1 MKRRVN
7 EMTWTKEQIEYRK
20 KMLATG
26 LFKWERKNIY
36 LLMNVGD
43 FFKDIEAFNKK
54 IEEYGLNLG
63 HEPSAGCDNIFS
75 FSIDGGF
82 IDIQSNKENAK
93 LVLKY
98 KRNLRSWFTH
108 DHYLL
113 SDEFFDS
120 LCKKLNTSQN
130 GRGVASI
137 RTDKIRG
144 GSE

>member
-1 MKRRVN
+1 MV
-7 EMTWTKEQIEYRK
+7 WTKEQIEYRK

-36 LLMNVGD
+36 LLMNVGE
-43 FFKDIEAFNKK
+43 FLKDIESFNRKL
-54 IEEYGLNLG
+54 EEHRLDMGHQPIAGLG
-63 HEPSAGCDNIFS
+63 NILS
-75 FSIDGGF
+75 FRIDRGF
-82 IDIQSNKENAK
+82 VDIQSNEENAK
-93 LVLKY
+93 LILKY
-98 KRNLRSWFTH
+98 RKNLLNWFTH
-108 DHYLL
+108 EHYLL

>member
-1 MKRRVN
+1 MR
-7 EMTWTKEQIEYRK
+7 WTKEQIEYRK

-63 HEPSAGCDNIFS
+63 HEPSAGLGNILS
-75 FSIDGGF
+75 FRIDRGF
-82 IDIQSNKENAK
+82 VDIQSNEENAK
-93 LVLKY
+93 LILKY
-98 KRNLRSWFTH
+98 RKNLLNWFTH
-108 DHYLL
+108 EHYLL

-120 LCKKLNTSQN
+120 LCKKFNISQN